1 MKNEHQSDAQAFIL
15 CELFKSMNKHKQTQR
30 IMYLTD
36 LTDAQKEYIK
46 GTILY
51 NPQNET
57 CNAPKTKRAKNKT
70 KRATITK
77 RNVPSVRSLI
87 EVQAPLHPALSSRRL
102 KQIKGREP
110 ALVRALLSGVV

>member
-1 MKNEHQSDAQAFIL
+1 MEQSKISFESL
-15 CELFKSMNKHKQTQR
+15 PELVSS
-30 IMYLTD
+30 
-36 LTDAQKEYIK
+36 
-46 GTILY
+46 Y